1 MFVVVTTAEPTKNKG
16 NLSPLLF
23 SDNSSCMVGAMEKH
37 DQAIAFEDLRSVLGS
52 AVNAIGDHG
61 CHLQR
66 GDKFLSSLGHLT

>member
-1 MFVVVTTAEPTKNKG
+1 
-16 NLSPLLF
+16 
-23 SDNSSCMVGAMEKH
+23 MVGAKEKH

-52 AVNAIGDHG
+52 AVNAIWDHG